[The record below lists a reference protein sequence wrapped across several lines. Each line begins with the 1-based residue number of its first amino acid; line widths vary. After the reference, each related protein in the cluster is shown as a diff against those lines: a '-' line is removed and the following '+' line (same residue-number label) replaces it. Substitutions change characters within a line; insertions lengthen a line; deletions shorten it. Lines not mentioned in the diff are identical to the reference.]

1 MGTRGRG
8 DQTWDLGEEAQEREA
23 GGPEGGNGI
32 WDPEHLQHGLGQAA
46 EASRA
51 AGPGEGGGRISQGT
65 PLCPLLPLPLPWLS
79 GKGAPTKLKAQ
90 CLLPQLWRGFL
101 PLSLKGGGYPACC
114 CSPWLSLDPPPPA
127 AMLRYLKS
135 VWWHGNLFLGVA
147 P

>member
-65 PLCPLLPLPLPWLS
+65 PLCPLLPLPLP
-79 GKGAPTKLKAQ
+79 
-90 CLLPQLWRGFL
+90 
-101 PLSLKGGGYPACC
+101 
-114 CSPWLSLDPPPPA
+114 
-127 AMLRYLKS
+127 
-135 VWWHGNLFLGVA
+135 
-147 P
+147 

>member
-51 AGPGEGGGRISQGT
+51 AGLGEGGAGFHRE
-65 PLCPLLPLPLPWLS
+65 LPCALS
-79 GKGAPTKLKAQ
+79 FPSHSLG
-90 CLLPQLWRGFL
+90 CLERVLPQ
-101 PLSLKGGGYPACC
+101 S
-114 CSPWLSLDPPPPA
+114 
-127 AMLRYLKS
+127 
-135 VWWHGNLFLGVA
+135 
-147 P
+147 